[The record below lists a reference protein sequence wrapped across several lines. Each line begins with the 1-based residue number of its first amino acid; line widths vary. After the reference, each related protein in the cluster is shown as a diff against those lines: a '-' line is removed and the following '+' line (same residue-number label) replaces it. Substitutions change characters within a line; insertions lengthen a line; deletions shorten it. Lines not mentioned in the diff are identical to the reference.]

1 MTTTS
6 APSRGEMHHEG
17 IKDTIESIVVAL
29 ILAFVF
35 RAFVVE
41 AFVIPTGSMAPTLYG
56 AHGTILCEDCGT
68 EFAYGVRDLDDKRPV
83 TEVRS
88 SANAICPNCNH
99 ANSNLAINDE
109 RQNAEKGDR
118 ILVLKW
124 PFDIGERALDPAR
137 WDVIVFKDPAD
148 GTTNFI
154 KRLAGLPNEVLM
166 ILDGDVYA
174 APTNELS
181 PETLKELNRYRH
193 EKYEFTVGKRSGVLE
208 PPSAAVFEELDGK
221 LRIARKTQI
230 AQRPLWFTVYDHDYP
245 PQALDGNQPRWA
257 AGLAGESGWDAASRR
272 VRFHD
277 RGKASDYI
285 ELTNK
290 EIVASCAYNIHGM
303 SRPPWVADQRVR
315 FVLTPGGTQGRVL
328 IRLSKLGR
336 FFWAAIGM
344 DGSVLLYE
352 SNETPGEV
360 ADIKATAQLGLFTPG
375 KAVEI
380 SFENHDY
387 RLALSVGGKES
398 LATTADPESPAY
410 YGPNVKALR
419 QMRKETPGKPPRIY
433 AQEGDLELTHLV
445 VERDEY
451 YYHDSKQAALGK
463 LPWAPRGGWA
473 SRESPILLRDREYFM
488 LGDNTS
494 ASKDSRLWDDVGP
507 HLRDRG
513 EAFQLGTVPRD
524 QLIGKAFFV
533 YWPSGHRLDWLPIFN
548 RWGLVPDVGRMRW
561 IR

>member
-6 APSRGEMHHEG
+6 APSRGETQHEG

-83 TEVRS
+83 QEVLS
-88 SANAICPNCNH
+88 TANAICPNCNH
-99 ANSNLAINDE
+99 SNSNLVINDK

-124 PFDIGERALDPAR
+124 PFDIGGPAMDPAR

-166 ILDGDVYA
+166 ILDGDVYSV
-174 APTNELS
+174 PTGELS
-181 PETLKELNRYRH
+181 SATLEELDRIRH
-193 EKYEFTVGKRSGVLE
+193 DKYEFTEGSRLGQLE

-221 LRIARKTQI
+221 MRIARKTRG
-230 AQRPLWFTVYDHDYP
+230 AQQPLWFTVYDHDYP
-245 PQALDGNQPRWA
+245 PQALDKNQPRWA
-257 AGLAGESGWDAASRR
+257 AGLASESGWDAASRR
-272 VRFHD
+272 VRFVD

-290 EIVASCAYNIHGM
+290 EIVASCSYNIFGV

-315 FVLTPGGTQGRVL
+315 FVLTPGGVDGRGL

-336 FFWAAIGM
+336 FFWAAINM
-344 DGSVLLYE
+344 DGAVALYE
-352 SNETPGEV
+352 SKETPSE
-360 ADIKATAQLGLFTPG
+360 ATEIKTSKRLAPFTPG

-380 SFENHDY
+380 SFENLDY
-387 RLALSVGGKES
+387 RLALSVGGEEVLS
-398 LATTADPESPAY
+398 STSDPKSTAY

-419 QMRKETPGKPPRIY
+419 LIRKEIPAATPRIY
-433 AQEGDLELTHLV
+433 AQAGDLELTHVV

-451 YYHDSKQAALGK
+451 YYHDSKQALIGK

-473 SRESPILLRDREYFM
+473 SRESPILLREHEYFM

-494 ASKDSRLWDDVGP
+494 ASKDSRLWDEVGP
-507 HLRDRG
+507 HLKDRG

-533 YWPSGHRLDWLPIFN
+533 YWPSAHRLDWLPIFS